1 MLSRSNVLLAI
12 KSFSVLASLFVL
24 AYFYDFNNAL
34 DFFSD
39 LNYYFLFISLFFI
52 VGNQLLSS
60 IRFKVSLYI
69 FGVDLRI
76 EDSNRINIYSL
87 ISGFVFFNFFGQSLS
102 RSYLIG
108 GSLGKESAF
117 FLTAVERAVS
127 VSVLL
132 VAAISFSLLCF
143 GGMSFDKSPAAMIFF
158 VVFFV
163 VVSLGCY
170 FFFSLSDRQLEG
182 VSQVFSKPVG
192 GGLFWMLLITILM
205 HLFMLASYLCLII
218 GVVGVDGL
226 SVFAVLAALLTMLGA
241 SVPISFGGWGI
252 REVTAGFAF
261 NAASLPPELGVAVGV
276 GVGLLTIVALGV
288 NACGVWVG
296 ELFLSSKKN
305 SKIPVSET
313 GRKDSRVFI
322 SALAWVLPIFIFVL
336 VMVQLPVPVG
346 VGKLTVNLADPVV
359 IVCGMTFIF
368 VFSQRKMWSRS
379 WEGDFCGHALI
390 GIIFVICSGFLIG
403 YFQHGFL
410 SWAFYN
416 RFIGAGLLGLYFV
429 SGMALS
435 SFWGQDGII
444 YIARLLAISVLIMLL
459 CEYFARIFLQ
469 HESIY
474 VLGWAF
480 RRWFGLFGNPNAYAF
495 FLVCCFPI
503 VFIFSEV
510 GKSWGQKFISYVPA
524 AIFLVGIYYTG
535 SRAAFVAMVVV
546 VSFLSFSYWRKM
558 IPTFVLAFILVGIL
572 SVSREIIYFF
582 YDGAVVPHVAQD
594 LIGSGF
600 AAVQD
605 DRMTSLREG
614 WKLFLNSPIW
624 GAGLGGFYYQQ
635 TNAGMPL
642 VIHNSFLWV
651 LAEFGL
657 LGFIIIFGPI
667 GMYAVKNLVNLTWCK
682 NDRMYALLATLFGAS
697 IIGLA
702 HEIMYQRIL
711 WLLLGVLLTNAL
723 PKEAIEKHSIPRS

>member
-218 GVVGVDGL
+218 GVAYR
-226 SVFAVLAALLTMLGA
+226 SLL
-241 SVPISFGGWGI
+241 F
-252 REVTAGFAF
+252 
-261 NAASLPPELGVAVGV
+261 
-276 GVGLLTIVALGV
+276 
-288 NACGVWVG
+288 
-296 ELFLSSKKN
+296 
-305 SKIPVSET
+305 
-313 GRKDSRVFI
+313 
-322 SALAWVLPIFIFVL
+322 
-336 VMVQLPVPVG
+336 
-346 VGKLTVNLADPVV
+346 
-359 IVCGMTFIF
+359 
-368 VFSQRKMWSRS
+368 
-379 WEGDFCGHALI
+379 
-390 GIIFVICSGFLIG
+390 
-403 YFQHGFL
+403 
-410 SWAFYN
+410 
-416 RFIGAGLLGLYFV
+416 
-429 SGMALS
+429 
-435 SFWGQDGII
+435 
-444 YIARLLAISVLIMLL
+444 
-459 CEYFARIFLQ
+459 
-469 HESIY
+469 
-474 VLGWAF
+474 
-480 RRWFGLFGNPNAYAF
+480 
-495 FLVCCFPI
+495 
-503 VFIFSEV
+503 
-510 GKSWGQKFISYVPA
+510 
-524 AIFLVGIYYTG
+524 
-535 SRAAFVAMVVV
+535 
-546 VSFLSFSYWRKM
+546 
-558 IPTFVLAFILVGIL
+558 
-572 SVSREIIYFF
+572 
-582 YDGAVVPHVAQD
+582 
-594 LIGSGF
+594 
-600 AAVQD
+600 
-605 DRMTSLREG
+605 
-614 WKLFLNSPIW
+614 
-624 GAGLGGFYYQQ
+624 
-635 TNAGMPL
+635 
-642 VIHNSFLWV
+642 
-651 LAEFGL
+651 
-657 LGFIIIFGPI
+657 
-667 GMYAVKNLVNLTWCK
+667 
-682 NDRMYALLATLFGAS
+682 
-697 IIGLA
+697 
-702 HEIMYQRIL
+702 
-711 WLLLGVLLTNAL
+711 
-723 PKEAIEKHSIPRS
+723 